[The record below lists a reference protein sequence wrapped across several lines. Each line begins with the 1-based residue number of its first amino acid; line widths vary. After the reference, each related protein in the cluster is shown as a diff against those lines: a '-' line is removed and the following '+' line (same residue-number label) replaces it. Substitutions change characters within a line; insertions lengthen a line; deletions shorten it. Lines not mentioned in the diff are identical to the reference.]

1 MLNCC
6 NRKLKIFQAEGLTAI
21 EAWMLACILFV
32 FAALAEYAVLLFHK
46 SKVLTDTPPNQAAQY
61 QVNAECIRSFD
72 PIYMVCYDINLVNTS
87 WTLYS
92 RIIRK
97 V

>member
-1 MLNCC
+1 M
-6 NRKLKIFQAEGLTAI
+6 TAI

-46 SKVLTDTPPNQAAQY
+46 SKVLTDTPPNKAAQY
-61 QVNAECIRSFD
+61 QVNTAFPRSFGPNFIVSYDWVKTFWTYIMMIRSL
-72 PIYMVCYDINLVNTS
+72 P
-87 WTLYS
+87 
-92 RIIRK
+92 K